1 MKKVRGKREEVRGEE
16 RTAKAEEKYYSDY
29 FEHAFVKGCSPRE
42 FLEGYCQI
50 ENLRKTF
57 PTFSP
62 FGLAL
67 GHALRELREIAFN
80 DIKLFLRNSDE
91 HTSSSSPAKSEPK
104 KSSTPRRD
112 LPSVEDIEDR
122 NREVRQVVAASA
134 RRSQAAS

>member
-1 MKKVRGKREEVRGEE
+1 MKKKVKVKGEGEE
-16 RTAKAEEKYYSDY
+16 RTAKSEEKSYSDY
-29 FEHAFVKGCSPRE
+29 FEHAYVKGCSPRK

-50 ENLRKTF
+50 ENLRNTF

-91 HTSSSSPAKSEPK
+91 HTSSSSPAPVRTASDPE
-104 KSSTPRRD
+104 TRR
-112 LPSVEDIEDR
+112 LP
-122 NREVRQVVAASA
+122 
-134 RRSQAAS
+134 